1 MESYMEN
8 YLSYHNYIFIVLLYI
23 SINFHGTIFQ
33 NKVCFQ
39 NAALDE
45 SCL

>member
-8 YLSYHNYIFIVLLYI
+8 YLFYHNYIFILLLYI

-33 NKVCFQ
+33 NKVCFP
-39 NAALDE
+39 NAALD
-45 SCL
+45 

>member
-8 YLSYHNYIFIVLLYI
+8 YLFYHNYIFILLLYI
-23 SINFHGTIFQ
+23 SINFHETIFQ
-33 NKVCFQ
+33 NKVYFQ
-39 NAALDE
+39 NAALDV